1 MKVCVEGRKQKG
13 YQILIDAIVETQ
25 KTFLSAITSRDGIRI
40 PSQEINPNYT
50 EDMRSI

>member
-13 YQILIDAIVETQ
+13 YQILTDAIVETQ
-25 KTFLSAITSRDGIRI
+25 ETFLSAITSGDGIRI